1 MRIASSNAAV
11 CPKLAAESPMMEAA
25 GENHASRRSKSI
37 QLAVVTSFLSK
48 AGTIL
53 LQLLSIP
60 IAVRVLG
67 REEFGLY
74 TTVNLTLSTV
84 SLLQV
89 GVGPALTHGL
99 TRARAAND
107 DLKQRELGSTAF
119 FLMAGIATLTGI
131 ALACVLLFVPLASIF
146 GDAFVGK
153 ESALRPALWT
163 GLGLF
168 LMLFVLN
175 LTERVREGHLEVA
188 SNNLWGAAGNGM
200 AACFVGI
207 GVWCVPQ
214 VWFLVI
220 AVHGAMVISKLFNT
234 VTLWR
239 KHPLMLPSWK
249 HARPATARHLFSD
262 GLAFST
268 CCLITG
274 IVEYNLC
281 GWMVG
286 RVGGPSAIALYGVF
300 ISLTIMQLGFV
311 VMLSTPTWPAVAEAL
326 ARGDTTW
333 AQKAGKR
340 LYLFGAGFALCSAL
354 GLVAIGPWA
363 LSIWLGKEFAHIERL
378 LLACYGLYFFA
389 HVWRHLN
396 HALMIGTGQVSKLVR
411 IQLFESAMVA
421 LLAWFALQTGGLAPM
436 LATMGIVILAL
447 TGTVLPAR
455 VARGLKGNG

>member
-1 MRIASSNAAV
+1 MTV
-11 CPKLAAESPMMEAA
+11 TA
-25 GENHASRRSKSI
+25 GTAHATRRSRSI
-37 QLAVVTSFLSK
+37 RLAVVTSFLSK

-99 TRARAAND
+99 TRARAAGD
-107 DLKQRELGSTAF
+107 EPRQRELGSTAF
-119 FLMAGIATLTGI
+119 FLMGGI
-131 ALACVLLFVPLASIF
+131 ALLAGLALATVLLLVPLPTIY
-146 GDAFVGK
+146 GEAFAGK
-153 ESALRPALWT
+153 ESALRPALWA

-188 SNNLWGAAGNGM
+188 SNNLWGAAGNVT
-200 AACFVGI
+200 AALFVGV
-207 GVWCVPQ
+207 GVWWVPQ
-214 VWFLVI
+214 VWYLVI
-220 AVHGAMVISKLFNT
+220 AVHGAMVLCKVFNT
-234 VTLWR
+234 LSLWR
-239 KHPLMLPSWK
+239 QHPLMLPSLRFFRS
-249 HARPATARHLFSD
+249 AVAGHLFSD

-286 RVGGPSAIALYGVF
+286 RAGGPADIALYGVF

-311 VMLSTPTWPAVAEAL
+311 VMLSAPTWPAVAEAM
-326 ARGDTTW
+326 ARGDLPW
-333 AQKAGKR
+333 ARKAARR
-340 LYLFGAGFALCSAL
+340 LYLFGSGFALCSAL
-354 GLVAIGPWA
+354 GLIALGPWV
-363 LSIWLGKEFAHIERL
+363 LPLWLGGEFANTGRL
-378 LLACYGLYFFA
+378 LLGCYGLYFVA

-396 HALMIGTGQVSKLVR
+396 HAMMIGTGQVSKLVG
-411 IQLFESAMVA
+411 IQLLESAVVA
-421 LLAWFALQTGGLAPM
+421 ALGWAALRIGGASAL

-447 TGTVLPAR
+447 TGTVLPKL
-455 VARGLKGNG
+455 VARALRPCGGGV